1 MEELFDFSSFHCCF
15 EVYFIRCD
23 EFVASSHKLSKA
35 FLGNICDGIF

>member
-35 FLGNICDGIF
+35 FLGNISDGIF